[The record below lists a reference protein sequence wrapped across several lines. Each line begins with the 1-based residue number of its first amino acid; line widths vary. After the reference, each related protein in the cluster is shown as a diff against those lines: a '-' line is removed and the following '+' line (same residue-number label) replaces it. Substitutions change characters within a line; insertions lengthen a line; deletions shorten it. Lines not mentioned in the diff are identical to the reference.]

1 MEPRDGSE
9 RACLEQM
16 CQDFL
21 NARTPMEILSAI
33 DNLNPDQEDD
43 AGAQPV
49 DMHVGDSSRLQQMI
63 IRPGE
68 SGGVLTR
75 SEFELSKF
83 CAEEKLR
90 KKASDR
96 LLSMLKNPNFVI
108 KDIRAEKIRELET
121 LIADCSRS
129 KISEYDLW
137 TKGDGKQEVKVFLRS
152 LKQIVEGILADIGFK
167 DRQYLWFE
175 YRQMNGERLFGPANG
190 AIWWQITV
198 RQIGSG
204 HVLIAIVIFQDGSWV
219 KLNLTCEPLY
229 GELNCLIMYPENHRS

>member
-1 MEPRDGSE
+1 MDQRDGSQRSFLE
-9 RACLEQM
+9 RT
-16 CQDFL
+16 CQEFL

-33 DNLNPDQEDD
+33 NNLNPDQEDA

-49 DMHVGDSSRLQQMI
+49 DMHVGERSQLPQLI

-75 SEFELSKF
+75 SEFELSRF
-83 CAEEKLR
+83 CAEEKIR
-90 KKASDR
+90 KKTCDR
-96 LLSMLKNPNFVI
+96 LLAMLKRRDFVI
-108 KDIRAEKIRELET
+108 EDIRAETIRELET
-121 LIADCSRS
+121 LISDCSRS
-129 KISEYDLW
+129 KISEYDFW
-137 TKGDGKQEVKVFLRS
+137 TKGDGKQEVKAYLRS
-152 LKQIVEGILADIGFK
+152 LKHIVEDICADVGFK

-175 YRQMNGERLFGPANG
+175 YQEVNGERLFGPANG

-198 RQIGSG
+198 RRIGSG

-229 GELNCLIMYPENHRS
+229 GELNCLILYPENHRS